1 MRYKRAILSV
11 KVYGGLEMEE
21 MERQLKEMGIKMDA
35 DMDKLIINIKKTLAD
50 NS

>member
-1 MRYKRAILSV
+1 
-11 KVYGGLEMEE
+11 MEE